1 MILGDLQDQL
11 KTVAENAD
19 RAEERFKLNREEL
32 SELQV
37 KIKVYQTQL
46 ENQESQVKFQL
57 KLNDM
62 LREQNE
68 K

>member
-37 KIKVYQTQL
+37 KLKVYQTQL